1 MCKVQVAAFVIVGLL
16 VLAACGGG
24 GSKSKSI
31 AGGSGAGPFD
41 MQAVGP
47 AGGIV
52 GLNTPFS
59 VTVNFFAPGTT
70 TPRSVS
76 GSVSAAVMSGTGA
89 LSGTTTVN
97 VGGSTSA
104 TFNNL
109 MLNATGA
116 HVLRFTS
123 ASATAPADTATFNV
137 VNMYGQ
143 AGVWSMLRTGR
154 VGMYY
159 TDSLASVGPAGATVF
174 AITSGSLPAGLS
186 LNTTN
191 GAIDGTPTTAGTTEF
206 SAMVASATV
215 GMSLRCM
222 ITIFTANETEITSG
236 LSFKT
241 AGPFAVATPII
252 DTWSFTS
259 GFDGITW
266 PQTGTAACR
275 LQIYHPNFNAAS
287 PPPSPAP
294 MLVHHRGRGF
304 NYDDYDA
311 LGAHV
316 ASYGFI
322 FVSVE
327 DYQSF
332 AIANYNSPGYAP
344 YASYD
349 WISGSDIARCH
360 ASASFFQQAAMDRL
374 LVHNSTTGHVLENR
388 IDTQNIFMSGHSRGG
403 GATHY
408 SHHRHPELR
417 IKGVI
422 YFMAYDLR
430 CFTEFVNGSSV
441 NPRYSAIPTAQPRLP
456 SLIIASECDGDLIYP
471 LCDQLIDRATGP
483 ATFMTLYGGNHNFLG
498 DTNANESGTQYI
510 SNHLHQKERIFNF
523 VIAFLKRWGRNDVS
537 LEGFLYNNEHA
548 GSTEVGVTAWRG
560 MTGQKLLDNHQG
572 GNPASNTLGGANSI
586 TGATYSTAASTYPGT
601 LPWPYTTNQ
610 PSMNLRHNIIT
621 IQSNANVTYTST
633 IPAAQQNMSANRRFI
648 FRIRGQVPSAV
659 AAKGFDWVTV
669 RVRLTDAQN
678 DQATITLFDRTAQNN
693 TYLPDYLGTGSYTQ
707 NQYSRFVE
715 GNILLSAFTTANPAL
730 NLNQLTQV
738 QFIFESGTTTAS
750 APYPEIVIDDTRF
763 E

>member
-1 MCKVQVAAFVIVGLL
+1 MRKVQVAAFVIVGLL
-16 VLAACGGG
+16 VLTACGGG

-31 AGGSGAGPFD
+31 AGGGGAGPFD

-97 VGGSTSA
+97 VGGATSA

-236 LSFKT
+236 QNFKAT
-241 AGPFAVATPII
+241 GPFAVATPII
-252 DTWSFTS
+252 ETFTFTS
-259 GFDGITW
+259 SFDGITW
-266 PQTGTAACR
+266 PQASTTPCR
-275 LQIYHPNFNAAS
+275 MQIYHPNFSAAS

-294 MLVHHRGRGF
+294 LLVHHRGRGF
-304 NYDDYDA
+304 NYLDYDA

-316 ASYGFI
+316 ASYGFV

-332 AIANYNSPGYAP
+332 VQSGGPSPYGP
-344 YASYD
+344 YD
-349 WISGSDIARCH
+349 NNDIARCH
-360 ASASFFQQAAMDRL
+360 TSASAFQEGAMR
-374 LVHNSTTGHVLENR
+374 HVLTKSATQGDPLYQR
-388 IDTQNIFMSGHSRGG
+388 IDADNIFFSGHSRGG

-408 SHHRHPELR
+408 SHHRAAELG

-456 SLIIASECDGDLIYP
+456 SLIVASECDGDLIYP

-498 DTNANESGTQYI
+498 DNNANESGTVYI
-510 SNHLHQKERIFNF
+510 SRAEQHSRIFNF
-523 VIAFLKRWGRNDVS
+523 VVAFLKRWGRNDLS

-586 TGATYSTAASTYPGT
+586 TGANYSTAASTYPGT

-648 FRIRGQVPSAV
+648 YRIRGLVPSAV

-693 TYLPDYLGTGSYTQ
+693 TYLPDYLGTGSHANNY
-707 NQYSRFVE
+707 YSRFVE